1 MEKERGERVWAT
13 LIRILFRGS
22 RSSTRQHWIIYV
34 PGIVLSI
41 LIIGLV
47 LILAA
52 WIRSI
57 TTEIAVTNKRVIIKT
72 GWITRRTL
80 EMNLAKIEN
89 IGVDQ
94 GLIGRILGYGSI
106 TVVGT
111 GGTRE
116 LFQSISDPFS
126 FRKAVQAQTYA

>member
-1 MEKERGERVWAT
+1 MGYIDSNLISGEQVVYKAR
-13 LIRILFRGS
+13 L
-22 RSSTRQHWIIYV
+22 HWIIYV